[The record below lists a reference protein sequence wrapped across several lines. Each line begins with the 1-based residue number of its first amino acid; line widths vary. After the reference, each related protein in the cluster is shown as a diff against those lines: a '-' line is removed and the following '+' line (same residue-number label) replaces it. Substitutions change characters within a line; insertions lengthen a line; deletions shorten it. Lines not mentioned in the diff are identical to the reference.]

1 MPHPRMRK
9 AQRDWLRPSEAA
21 IKGRAE
27 VAVAVLEHPGIVNE
41 DPDRFLPKNVG
52 SMEGALGTQRRKLVP
67 AAPSVQFEDPMILTT
82 VVCQS
87 HLL

>member
-1 MPHPRMRK
+1 MPDLQMGK
-9 AQRDWLRPSEAA
+9 AQRDWLRPTNAA

-27 VAVAVLEHPGIVNE
+27 VAVAVLNHAGIENE
-41 DPDRFLPKNVG
+41 EADRFLPKNVG